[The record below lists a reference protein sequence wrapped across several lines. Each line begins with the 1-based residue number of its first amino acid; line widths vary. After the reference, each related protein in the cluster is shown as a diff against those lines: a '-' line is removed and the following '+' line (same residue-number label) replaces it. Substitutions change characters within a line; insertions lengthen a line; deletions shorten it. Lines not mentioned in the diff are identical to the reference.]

1 MANEALQIYMA
12 EMNEDMRNLYLAG
25 YSMPKTSEA
34 VLKRRTN
41 MLCEEFGDKLGFEL
55 KDFYELEIASGGIMR
70 SYVTVPCDMYF
81 TMERKV
87 KRFLETTFLIYRL
100 PDEKIQEATEFVSRF
115 DFGIIA
121 QQTIENML
129 KFLQSKV

>member
-1 MANEALQIYMA
+1 
-12 EMNEDMRNLYLAG
+12 
-25 YSMPKTSEA
+25 
-34 VLKRRTN
+34 
-41 MLCEEFGDKLGFEL
+41 
-55 KDFYELEIASGGIMR
+55 MR